1 MLKICLH
8 HTYNNYLHVTAKLV
22 KRFGIKQLP
31 EASYELRFV
40 TLLLK
45 VK

>member
-31 EASYELRFV
+31 EASYKLRFA
-40 TLLLK
+40 TCIIEG
-45 VK
+45 